1 VLKILGWTF
10 LIGGLLLCFTIIFA
24 GFGFWFMAV
33 GALLLI
39 AAALSSRSSN
49 HSV

>member
-24 GFGFWFMAV
+24 GVGFGFMAL